1 MSYASLILVILAAMA
16 HATWNLLAKRAAMV
30 GPVFVFAYGLCATLL
45 YAPWVVWILLHE
57 GMHWTWPVVL
67 CILASSALHLGYSLC
82 LQRGYQVADLSVV
95 YPIARGTGPLLST
108 TGAFML
114 LGEPATTTGI
124 AGMLCVVG
132 GVLLIA
138 TQGKL
143 SLFRQPQAWLGVR
156 WGVVIGLFIAAY
168 TVVDAYGVKT
178 LLIMPVLFDWFTCLT
193 RTALMTPHVLRR
205 RADSWQAMRGH
216 WHLALAVG
224 LLSPLGYIL
233 VLYALR
239 NGAPL
244 SLVAPAR
251 EMSMMLGTLAGMF
264 LLRETV
270 GVGRLAGCGA
280 ILVGVVLLG
289 SS

>member
-1 MSYASLILVILAAMA
+1 MSYTSLILVILAAMA

-30 GPVFVFAYGLCATLL
+30 GPAFVFAYGLCAVLV
-45 YAPWVVWILLHE
+45 YAPWVIWILLHE
-57 GMHWTWPVVL
+57 GMAWTWPVVL

-108 TGAFML
+108 MGAFLL
-114 LGEPATTTGI
+114 LGEPATATGI

-138 TQGKL
+138 TQGRL

-168 TVVDAYGVKT
+168 TVVDAYGVKVV
-178 LLIMPVLFDWFTCLT
+178 LIMPVLFDWFTCAT
-193 RTALMTPHVLRR
+193 RTVMMGPHVFRR
-205 RADSWQAMRGH
+205 RAESWQAMRGH

-224 LLSPLGYIL
+224 VLSPLGYIL

-264 LLRETV
+264 LLREKV
-270 GVGRLAGCGA
+270 GIGRLAGCAA
-280 ILVGVVLLG
+280 ILAGVVLLG

>member
-1 MSYASLILVILAAMA
+1 MSYASLILVVLAAMA

-114 LGEPATTTGI
+114 LGEPATATGI

-138 TQGKL
+138 TQGRL

-178 LLIMPVLFDWFTCLT
+178 LLIMPVLFDWFTCVT
-193 RTALMTPHVLRR
+193 RTAMMTPHVLQR
-205 RADSWQAMRGH
+205 RAESWQAMRGH

-264 LLRETV
+264 LLREKV
-270 GVGRLAGCGA
+270 GIGRLAGCGA

>member
-1 MSYASLILVILAAMA
+1 MSYASLILVVLAAMA

-114 LGEPATTTGI
+114 LGEPATATGI

-138 TQGKL
+138 TQGRL

-178 LLIMPVLFDWFTCLT
+178 LLIMPVLFDWFTCVT
-193 RTALMTPHVLRR
+193 RTAMMTPHVLQR
-205 RADSWQAMRGH
+205 RAESWRAMRGH

-264 LLRETV
+264 LLREKV
-270 GVGRLAGCGA
+270 GIGRLAGCGA

>member
-1 MSYASLILVILAAMA
+1 
-16 HATWNLLAKRAAMV
+16 
-30 GPVFVFAYGLCATLL
+30 
-45 YAPWVVWILLHE
+45 
-57 GMHWTWPVVL
+57 GMTWTWPVVGA
-67 CILASSALHLGYSLC
+67 ILTSSLLHLGYSLC

-108 TGAFML
+108 TGAFL
-114 LGEPATTTGI
+114 LLREPATATGI
-124 AGMLCVVG
+124 AGMLCVVI

-138 TQGKL
+138 TQGRL
-143 SLFRQPQAWLGVR
+143 AIFRNAQAWVGVR
-156 WGVVIGLFIAAY
+156 WGMVIGLFIAAY
-168 TVVDAYGVKT
+168 TVVDAYGVKV
-178 LLIMPVLFDWFTCLT
+178 LLLSPVLFDWFTCVT
-193 RTALMTPHVLRR
+193 RTAMMTPHMVKR
-205 RADSWQAMRGH
+205 RAQAWELMRGH

-264 LLRETV
+264 LLREKV
-270 GVGRLAGCGA
+270 GPGRLAGCLS
-280 ILVGVVLLG
+280 ILAGVVLLG

>member
-1 MSYASLILVILAAMA
+1 MSLASLILVILAAMA

-30 GPVFVFAYGLCATLL
+30 GPVFVFAYGLCAVLV
-45 YAPWVVWILLHE
+45 YAPWVTWILLHE
-57 GMHWTWPVVL
+57 GMAWTWPVVL

-108 TGAFML
+108 TGAFLL
-114 LGEPATTTGI
+114 LGEPATATGI
-124 AGMLCVVG
+124 GGMLCVVG

-138 TQGKL
+138 TQGRL
-143 SLFRQPQAWLGVR
+143 SLFRQPQAWVGVR
-156 WGVVIGLFIAAY
+156 WGGVIGLFIAAY
-168 TVVDAYGVKT
+168 TVVDAYGVKV
-178 LLIMPVLFDWFTCLT
+178 LLIMPVLFDWFTCLA
-193 RTALMTPHVLRR
+193 RTVMMGPHIMRR
-205 RADSWQAMRGH
+205 RAENWQAMRGH

-224 LLSPLGYIL
+224 VLSPLGYIL

-264 LLRETV
+264 LLREKV
-270 GVGRLAGCGA
+270 GIGRLAGCAA

>member
-1 MSYASLILVILAAMA
+1 MTYTSLLLVILAAMA

-30 GPVFVFAYGLCATLL
+30 GPVFVFAYGLAASLL
-45 YAPWVVWILLHE
+45 YAPWVIWVLAHE
-57 GMHWTWPVVL
+57 GMTWSWPVVL
-67 CILASSALHLGYSLC
+67 CILASSLLHLGYSLC

-108 TGAFML
+108 LGAFTL
-114 LGEPATTTGI
+114 LNEAATGTGI
-124 AGMLCVVG
+124 LGMLCVVG

-138 TQGKL
+138 TQGRL
-143 SLFRQPQAWLGVR
+143 SMFRSPQAWIGVR
-156 WGVVIGLFIAAY
+156 WGVLIGLFIAAY
-168 TVVDAYGVKT
+168 TVVDAYGVKS
-178 LLIMPVLFDWFTCLT
+178 LLIMPVLFDWFTCVT
-193 RTALMTPHVLRR
+193 RTVMMTPHVIQR
-205 RADSWQAMRGH
+205 RAQYFPAMRGY

-239 NGAPL
+239 MGAPL

-264 LLRETV
+264 LLREKV
-270 GVGRLAGCGA
+270 GPGRLAGCGA
-280 ILVGVVLLG
+280 ILLGVVLLG